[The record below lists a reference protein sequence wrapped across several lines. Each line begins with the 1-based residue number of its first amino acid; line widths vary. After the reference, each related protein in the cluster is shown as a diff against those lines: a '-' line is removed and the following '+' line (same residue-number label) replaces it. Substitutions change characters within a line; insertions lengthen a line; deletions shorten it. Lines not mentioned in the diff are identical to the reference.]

1 MNTTMKK
8 KLTERQQEIL
18 NFIQYFKE
26 INGYPPTLREMGK
39 NFNIVSTFG
48 VKRHIDALVKKGYI
62 NVESNTSRGISVLFD
77 QNSLTTNRT
86 LNNSKEI
93 PIVGRVAAGIPI
105 TSYENLDGT
114 IVIDSSFFKR
124 DQEDSYALRVKGDSM
139 IEAGIIENDL
149 LLIIPQQTA
158 NNSDI
163 IVALVDGEVTVKTFM
178 KKDNKISLIPENKNY
193 LPIEINSEQ
202 DFRIIGKVKGVLRWL
217 N

>member
-1 MNTTMKK
+1 
-8 KLTERQQEIL
+8 
-18 NFIQYFKE
+18 
-26 INGYPPTLREMGK
+26 PTLREMGK

-124 DQEDSYALRVKGDSM
+124 DQEDSFALRVKGDSM